1 MGIHM
6 KFSNLFI
13 TGADYRTEWMLPW
26 FIDNYYQHNETPLRI
41 IDFGLSEEMRTR
53 FLDQTYVDFAS
64 PASHWFKKPSAM
76 IEATKYADNVCW
88 LDSDCEVRGDIS
100 DIFSHI
106 QPNKLSMV
114 EDQPWSTRRGETWH
128 NSGVVA
134 FKNVPVVL
142 RHWSQEATMMMEDRG
157 PMYGDQDILHELV
170 RPGINRM
177 IHIHSMP
184 KKYNTLRLDL
194 LDNTAPAE
202 IKIMHWTG
210 KKGKEEIR
218 NQMNE

>member
-1 MGIHM
+1 M
-6 KFSNLFI
+6 KLSNLFV
-13 TGADYRTEWMLPW
+13 TGADRNTEWMLPW
-26 FIDNYYQHNETPLRI
+26 FINNYYEHNDTPLRI
-41 IDFGLSEEMRTR
+41 IDFGLSEEMRNR
-53 FLDQTYVDFAS
+53 FHNRIIEFSS

-76 IEATKYADNVCW
+76 VEASKYAENVCW
-88 LDSDCEVRGDIS
+88 LDSDCEVREDIS
-100 DIFSHI
+100 NIFSYI
-106 QPNKLSMV
+106 QPNKLTMA

-134 FKNVPVVL
+134 FRGVPVIL
-142 RHWSQEATMMMEDRG
+142 NHWAQEATMLMEDRG

-170 RPGINRM
+170 RPGMNRM
-177 IHIHSMP
+177 VHIRSLP

-194 LDNTAPAE
+194 LDNTAPSK

-218 NQMNE
+218 KQINE